1 MRNDFRRGARAAPA
15 LALIAIGAAAA
26 IPQSARADEGGIS
39 FWLPGIYG
47 SLAAVPSQ
55 PGFNFATFNY
65 YTSVSAGASK
75 DFQIGPSIVAGV
87 EARVDLQYFNLNYV
101 FATPVLGG
109 QASVGMSGLFGTN
122 TTSIFG
128 TLTGPG
134 GGTISG
140 ARSQTVTGFGDL
152 YPAASIKWNQGVNN
166 FMVYATGDIP
176 VGLYSEDNLA
186 NMGIGHGAADAG
198 VGYTYF
204 NPHDGNE
211 LSAVTGLTYNFINPS
226 TQYQSGI
233 DWHFDWGASH
243 FLTQNVMFGLVGY
256 VYDQITGD
264 SGSGAKLGPFESRV
278 VGIGPQLGVLFP
290 VAGLQGY
297 LNLKGYGEFDAVHR
311 PSGYN
316 VWLTLAITPEAPAAA
331 AALPTKKN

>member
-1 MRNDFRRGARAAPA
+1 MRIGSFSVAPA
-15 LALIAIGAAAA
+15 VSAFTLVLAAALL
-26 IPQSARADEGGIS
+26 PQPARADESGVS
-39 FWLPGIYG
+39 FWLPGLYG

-55 PGFNFATFNY
+55 PGWNFATFNY
-65 YTSVSAGASK
+65 YDSVGAGASK
-75 DFQIGPSIVAGV
+75 DFEIGGHVVAGLD
-87 EARVDLQYFNLNYV
+87 ARIDFQWINVAYV
-101 FATPVLGG
+101 FANPVLGG
-109 QASVGMSGLFGTN
+109 QASVGIGGLFGNN
-122 TTSIFG
+122 TASIFG

-140 ARSQTVTGFGDL
+140 SRTQSSTGFGDL
-152 YPAASIKWNQGVNN
+152 YPSASIKWNQGVNN

-176 VGLYSEDNLA
+176 VGLYSADNIA
-186 NMGIGHGAADAG
+186 NLGIGHGAADAG

-233 DWHFDWGASH
+233 DWHLDWGASH
-243 FLTQNVMFGLVGY
+243 FITQSVMFGLVGY
-256 VYDQITGD
+256 VYDQLTGD
-264 SGSGAKLGPFESRV
+264 SGSGDRLGPFESRV

-290 VAGLQGY
+290 IADLQGY
-297 LNLKGYGEFDAVHR
+297 INAKGYTEFDARNR

-316 VWLTLAITPEAPAAA
+316 LWLTLAISPAAPTPP
-331 AALPTKKN
+331 AALVR

>member
-1 MRNDFRRGARAAPA
+1 MWIDVHGGLRAAPA
-15 LALIAIGAAAA
+15 LAWLAIGAAAL
-26 IPQSARADEGGIS
+26 IPQPARADEGGVS

-65 YTSVSAGASK
+65 YTSVGAGASK

-87 EARVDLQYFNLNYV
+87 HARVDIQYFNIGYV

-109 QASVGMSGLFGTN
+109 QAAVSMSGLFGAN

-140 ARSQTVTGFGDL
+140 ARSQSVTGFGDL
-152 YPAASIKWNQGVNN
+152 YPQATLKWNQGVNN

-176 VGLYSEDNLA
+176 VGLYSPDNLA
-186 NMGIGHGAADAG
+186 NVGIGHGAIDAG

-204 NPHDGNE
+204 DPHTGHE
-211 LSAVTGLTYNFINPS
+211 LSAVTGLTYNFINPG
-226 TQYQSGI
+226 TDYQNGI
-233 DWHFDWGASH
+233 DWHLDWGASQ
-243 FLTQNVMFGLVGY
+243 FLTHSLQVGAVGY

-264 SGSGAKLGPFESRV
+264 SGSGNKVGPFESRV
-278 VGIGPQLGVLFP
+278 IGIGPQIGYLFP

-297 LNLKGYGEFDAVHR
+297 VNLKGYDEFDAR
-311 PSGYN
+311 NRASGYSL
-316 VWLTLAITPEAPAAA
+316 WLTLSISPAA
-331 AALPTKKN
+331 PTPPSAVVAKF